1 LISGAGASNYE
12 KMRGWRARGKFSL
25 VVAVAVATTAAL
37 ASAQT
42 AETLYQVRAVPDVP
56 SRLPAPYA
64 VMPFENRSGVSGLDW
79 MSAGVPFVVGEKL
92 EVHRALRPVY
102 GPLVV
107 PRDTRPVPASADSVR
122 AFARKTGAR
131 WIVTGWVQ
139 RPNWELELAIA
150 LWSVDGESAKLVG
163 EIKRRG
169 DFNDVHAFVAEA
181 LEQLCDRA
189 GLALDSHARARLREP
204 TTRDFYAFT
213 LFGRG
218 VDALTGTSGAA
229 DANAAENSLKRSVFI
244 DPNLAAGWRVL
255 GQYYLEAGK
264 NKQSA
269 ARISRALDLQA
280 DYYPALV
287 TRAEMYREGRELDRA
302 VELYERALVLR
313 PWDLEPRYR
322 LGSVYWELTRIDDA
336 FRELQRLVRA
346 NPDHIP
352 ARRLLVMIHA
362 AKGQEADLVRELE
375 RLSALDANDL
385 ATQMDLAAAYVAV
398 DRPKDAIGVYEAVLA
413 KSPKN
418 VQAMKF
424 LGDLHRSAG
433 DARRAVALYR
443 QAIQIKPTDPRPYFL
458 LGALY
463 VDLGD
468 DRSARSI
475 FQRAQ
480 RFTAYQPEVFNNLG
494 AIAYR
499 AGRLG
504 ESLWYL
510 KRAVAKKPNRARYRY
525 NYALSL
531 SAAGSADDA
540 LAQVDE
546 SLKLAPSESEA
557 IYLRGVVLLRLGR
570 VDEAEKEFRKVLAA
584 EPSHENAR
592 HNLEMIEQLARRARE
607 GEVVIE
613 GR

>member
-1 LISGAGASNYE
+1 LISGARASNYE
-12 KMRGWRARGKFSL
+12 KMRGWRAGGKFSL
-25 VVAVAVATTAAL
+25 LVAVVLATIGGSAR
-37 ASAQT
+37 AQT
-42 AETLYQVRAVPDVP
+42 PETLYRQRAVPDVP
-56 SRLPAPYA
+56 KHLPASFA
-64 VMPFENRSGVSGLDW
+64 VMPFENRSGVTGLDW
-79 MSAGVPFVVGEKL
+79 MEAGIPFVVGEKL
-92 EVHRALRPVY
+92 ELHRDLRPAY
-102 GPLVV
+102 GALVV
-107 PRDTRPVPASADSVR
+107 PRNTRPVPASPESVR
-122 AFARKTGAR
+122 AFAATNGAR
-131 WIVTGWVQ
+131 WVVTGWVQ
-139 RPNWELELAIA
+139 RPNWELELSIA
-150 LWSVDGESAKLVG
+150 LWRVDATVATMVG
-163 EIKRRG
+163 EVKRRG
-169 DFNDVHAFVAEA
+169 DFNDVHAFIAEA

-189 GLALDSHARARLREP
+189 ALPLDSHARARLREVP
-204 TTRDFYAFT
+204 TRDFYAFT

-218 VDALTGTSGAA
+218 VDALAGTSGAA
-229 DANAAENSLKRSVFI
+229 DPVTAETSLKRSVFI
-244 DPNLAAGWRVL
+244 DPNLAAGWRLL

-264 NKQSA
+264 PKQSE
-269 ARISRALDLQA
+269 ARISRALDLQG
-280 DYYPALV
+280 DYYAALV
-287 TRAEMYREGRELDRA
+287 ARAEMYRQRRDLEHA
-302 VELYERALVLR
+302 AELYERALVLR
-313 PWDLEPRYR
+313 PWDLEPRYH
-322 LGSVYWELTRIDDA
+322 LGSVYWELTRVDEA
-336 FRELQRLVRA
+336 FRELQRLVKA
-346 NPDHIP
+346 DPDHVP

-362 AKGQEADLVRELE
+362 AKGHQDELVRELE
-375 RLSALDANDL
+375 RLAALDPNDV

-418 VQAMKF
+418 IQAMKF

-433 DARRAVALYR
+433 DVRRAVALYK
-443 QAIQIKPTDPRPYFL
+443 QAIQIKPSDPRPYFL

-531 SAAGSADDA
+531 SATGSAEEA
-540 LAQVDE
+540 LTQVDE
-546 SLKLAPSESEA
+546 SLKLAPTAAEA
-557 IYLRGVVLLRLGR
+557 MYLRGVVLLRLGR
-570 VDEAEKEFRKVLAA
+570 VDEAEKEFRSVLAA
-584 EPSHENAR
+584 QPGHDNAR